1 MVVSPI
7 VIIALLHTSP
17 SRSPYMFYL
26 PHGPSLLAHGP
37 SLLQCVDDDPLI
49 AKIHAHAEVFSPK
62 VEFVFSYLQ
71 VGVGRKSEGGCNL
84 VSQKLSFIIYH
95 PFSPL
100 LPATS
105 QVFSACCVIFA
116 HGAGEVGYMAGP
128 LQTIVDI
135 VNTGQLYKIVTPLTW
150 VVAVSAVGLVIGLAT
165 YGYNVVRAMGVRLAK
180 LSPTR
185 GFCAEISTAFVILIA
200 SQYGLPTSS
209 SQVITGGIV
218 GIGLC
223 EVCVCVCVE
232 VHQPE

>member
-17 SRSPYMFYL
+17 YMFYL
-26 PHGPSLLAHGP
+26 PHGP